1 MENHIKNQR
10 DTLDKEMQNLE
21 RAFSKQKT
29 QFLRQID
36 SNFTKNLTAIA
47 DKCSDDLDL
56 RLKLVI
62 EQEDEMSEM
71 INNDAAN
78 IAEIKMKMEEAVKSI
93 EEEIDMIKAVTH
105 LNNERLDYEI
115 HVLSKHEEENSV
127 IKSEQ
132 KRKITSLQDVSN
144 KLKLKLMD
152 TEKDS
157 EKEKTQLLVSIQNIK
172 KQLNEIEVKQRKF
185 GSQSAKTR
193 TEMATMMKSEA
204 YRLLEKI
211 IQNDRVLEYFY
222 LKRPFAQR
230 QGGELENLESMSTK
244 FGHQRHSIISSQ
256 QFPGRRLSRRSSKRS
271 SSASER
277 HSKRSADKVKSKEK
291 VNIKELM
298 LILID
303 KADFLVDATLNE
315 IMEALPNKEK
325 LLIKVDN
332 ILNSLHVDKAKD
344 LDRIVDHLAGVG
356 GGEDDQRTGA
366 SVNIAVTKRRSEVT
380 PLSLIYLSYLLNS
393 SIQ

>member
-1 MENHIKNQR
+1 MEDHIKSQR
-10 DTLDKEMQNLE
+10 DILDREMNNLE

-29 QFLRQID
+29 QFLRHID
-36 SNFTKNLTAIA
+36 SNFSKNLSSIA

-56 RLKLVI
+56 RLKLVV
-62 EQEDEMSEM
+62 EQEDEMNEM

-78 IAEIKMKMEEAVKSI
+78 IAEIKMKMEEAVKTV

-115 HVLSKHEEENSV
+115 HVLTKHEEENSI

-157 EKEKTQLLVSIQNIK
+157 EKEKTQLTESIKNIK
-172 KQLNEIEVKQRKF
+172 RQLIEIEAKQRKF

-222 LKRPFAQR
+222 LSRPFAQK
-230 QGGELENLESMSTK
+230 QGGELQNLETMSSR
-244 FGHQRHSIISSQ
+244 FGHQRHSVISSQ

-271 SSASER
+271 SSASDK
-277 HSKRSADKVKSKEK
+277 HSRKSAENVKAKQQ
-291 VNIKELM
+291 VNIRELM

-303 KADFLVDATLNE
+303 KADFLVDANLNE

-332 ILNSLHVDKAKD
+332 ILNNLHVNKAKD
-344 LDRIVDHLAGVG
+344 LDRIVDHLAGVRG
-356 GGEDDQRTGA
+356 DGDQTTGA
-366 SVNIAVTKRRSEVT
+366 TANFAVNKKRTEVNIH
-380 PLSLIYLSYLLNS
+380 LW
-393 SIQ
+393 